1 MPNILLV
8 SDLRNYNEVV
18 NYSDTS
24 NRASRFKACMQAK
37 NHLLFLLDRGTY
49 YGMAATMHPVVQ
61 QANPGVPPVCAATF
75 TPLLNA
81 SPDRGASLR
90 S

>member
-37 NHLLFLLDRGTY
+37 NLLLFLLDRVTY
-49 YGMAATMHPVVQ
+49 YGMTATMRPVVRH
-61 QANPGVPPVCAATF
+61 AIPGEPPVLFAVIVRPSPEAT
-75 TPLLNA
+75 PQ
-81 SPDRGASLR
+81 RGVC
-90 S
+90 